1 MVANRV
7 AFGIRSRLTFNCSC
21 LASRRV
27 AVANLMES
35 TATRRFSFG
44 ATCFGVT
51 GARSVLSS
59 CVQVNQKQGHY
70 QPRLRSG
77 EMSAIFLDPP
87 FHKTNN
93 GFCFAYLSCRIHR
106 FCKAENAN
114 KTFKA
119 NLNAYLSCDNLS
131 QDF

>member
-59 CVQVNQKQGHY
+59 CVQVNQKQGH
-70 QPRLRSG
+70 
-77 EMSAIFLDPP
+77 PP